1 MAKIKALLWDL
12 DGTLIDSKQDIAE
25 CVNWTLN
32 DMGLDSIPHEHIY
45 EYVGHGV
52 RTLIQGAVEEAHG
65 HDYDYDSAMKLFD
78 GHYLKHLLDHTR
90 LYPGMEK
97 VLEKL
102 GDKKMAIITNKPQRY
117 TDPIIDGLRL
127 RDYFGVVLGREAC
140 VEMKPHP
147 QPLESAM
154 ERLSVSS
161 EQTMIVGDTE
171 VDIEAGRRAGV
182 KTCAVLFGFGKEE
195 KVRAAKPDYL
205 IDVPE
210 GVLNIVADKT
220 SE

>member
-1 MAKIKALLWDL
+1 MAAIKALLWDL

-32 DMGLDSIPHEHIY
+32 DMNLDSIPNEHIY

-65 HDYDYDSAMKLFD
+65 HDYDSAMKLFD
-78 GHYLKHLLDHTR
+78 GYYLQHLLDNTR

-97 VLEKL
+97 VLAQL
-102 GDKKMAIITNKPQRY
+102 RDKKMAIITNKPQRY

-147 QPLESAM
+147 QPLQSAM

-161 EQTMIVGDTE
+161 LETMIVGDTE

-195 KVRAAKPDYL
+195 RVRAAKPDYL